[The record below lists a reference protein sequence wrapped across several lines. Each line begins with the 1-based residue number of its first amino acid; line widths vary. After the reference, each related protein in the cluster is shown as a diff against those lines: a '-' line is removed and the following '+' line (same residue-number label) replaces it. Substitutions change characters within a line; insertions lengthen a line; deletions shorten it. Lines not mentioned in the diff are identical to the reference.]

1 MFILKGYPKRVVLRV
16 CKISRSTFYKQ
27 SQPKSPDRRE
37 DNAGRPPQGYS
48 LNLSGKKVL
57 DIEIIDLLSEYRSQ
71 PYFENAGG
79 HRKMVHYLRRDH
91 GVKVN
96 HKKLYRLC
104 KENDLLL
111 PRKKKKKKLWKKL
124 CENRKITA
132 PFQLWQF
139 DIKYGFISGE
149 NRFFYVM
156 AFIDVFHREVMN
168 FHIGLRCRAKDI
180 LLTFE
185 EALVKHKINP
195 KTLAIRS
202 DNGPQ
207 MTSYQFRDRILE
219 LGVKHE
225 FTPPSTPQKNAFIE
239 SFFSILET
247 DFLQTHAFESFAEA
261 YTETIKFIQFYNERR
276 IHGSINNQSPKD
288 FLRNWTN
295 ESKNEKQLLAA

>member
-79 HRKMVHYLRRDH
+79 HRKMVHYLRREH
-91 GVKVN
+91 
-96 HKKLYRLC
+96 
-104 KENDLLL
+104 
-111 PRKKKKKKLWKKL
+111 
-124 CENRKITA
+124 
-132 PFQLWQF
+132 
-139 DIKYGFISGE
+139 
-149 NRFFYVM
+149 
-156 AFIDVFHREVMN
+156 
-168 FHIGLRCRAKDI
+168 
-180 LLTFE
+180 
-185 EALVKHKINP
+185 
-195 KTLAIRS
+195 
-202 DNGPQ
+202 
-207 MTSYQFRDRILE
+207 
-219 LGVKHE
+219 GVKHE

>member
-1 MFILKGYPKRVVLRV
+1 MFILEGHPKKTVLKL
-16 CKISRSTFYKQ
+16 CKISRSSFYKRAR
-27 SQPKSPDRRE
+27 PLTPDGRKE
-37 DNAGRPPQGYS
+37 NAGRPPRGYS
-48 LNLSGKKVL
+48 LDVFGNKVR
-57 DIEIIDLLSEYRSQ
+57 DEEILDLLCEYRSQ
-71 PYFENAGG
+71 AYFENAGG
-79 HRKMVHYLRRDH
+79 HRKMVHYLRRDQNLI
-91 GVKVN
+91 VN

-111 PRKKKKKKLWKKL
+111 PRKKKKKKTWKKL

-139 DIKYGFISGE
+139 DIKYGFIPGE
-149 NRFFYVM
+149 NRFFYIM

-185 EALVKHKINP
+185 EALLKHSVEVSQ
-195 KTLAIRS
+195 LAIRS

-247 DFLQTHAFESFAEA
+247 DFLQTHVFKNFSQA
-261 YTETIKFIQFYNERR
+261 YTETIKFIHFYNERR
-276 IHGSINNQSPKD
+276 IHGSIHNQSPKD

-295 ESKNEKQLLAA
+295 ETKNEKQMLAA